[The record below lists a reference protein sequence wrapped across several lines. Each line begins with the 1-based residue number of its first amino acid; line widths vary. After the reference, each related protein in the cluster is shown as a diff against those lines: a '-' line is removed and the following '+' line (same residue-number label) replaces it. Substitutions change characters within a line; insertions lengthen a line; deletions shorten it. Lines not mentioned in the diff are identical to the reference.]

1 MLCLISP
8 KKHSHKIAPFKT
20 LLFTGT
26 PCKFCT
32 LLKVQLNGSTIH
44 CSATGYPCHKRLHR
58 NVQATG
64 ESQKYF
70 RAELMPLAFFQ
81 HLWSRNTR
89 PHLFSNA
96 ATEFQYSF
104 SFCMPEHLYRSLH
117 HGKRK
122 SIHDFYTDG
131 HMYKHCTQKLPWMTC
146 CPHLS
151 KTLMTTQSWTVGE
164 FSDVSTNFSELTPS
178 IALLL
183 R

>member
-32 LLKVQLNGSTIH
+32 LLKVELNGSTIH
-44 CSATGYPCHKRLHR
+44 CSATGYLCHKRLHR

-81 HLWSRNTR
+81 HLWSPNTR

-104 SFCMPEHLYRSLH
+104 SFCMPEH
-117 HGKRK
+117 
-122 SIHDFYTDG
+122 
-131 HMYKHCTQKLPWMTC
+131 CTGACTMVKEKASTISVQMATC
-146 CPHLS
+146 I
-151 KTLMTTQSWTVGE
+151 
-164 FSDVSTNFSELTPS
+164 N
-178 IALLL
+178 IALKNSLDDLL
-183 R
+183 SSSVQDTDDYPVMDSR

>member
-32 LLKVQLNGSTIH
+32 LLKVELNGSTIH
-44 CSATGYPCHKRLHR
+44 CSATGYLCRKRLHR
-58 NVQATG
+58 NVHAAG
-64 ESQKYF
+64 ANQKYF

-81 HLWSRNTR
+81 HLWSPNTR

-131 HMYKHCTQKLPWMTC
+131 HTYKHCTQKLPRMTC
-146 CPHLS
+146 FAVLICPRHWWL
-151 KTLMTTQSWTVGE
+151 
-164 FSDVSTNFSELTPS
+164 PS
-178 IALLL
+178 HGQ
-183 R
+183 